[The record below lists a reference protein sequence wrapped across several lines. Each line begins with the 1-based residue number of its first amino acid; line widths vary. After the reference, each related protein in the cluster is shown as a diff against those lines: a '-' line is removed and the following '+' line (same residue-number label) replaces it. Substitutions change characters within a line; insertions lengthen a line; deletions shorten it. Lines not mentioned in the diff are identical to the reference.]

1 MTRTFYPIGQ
11 GAFYTEVFESGFV
24 AIYDCGGSNKKIIE
38 DEIKATFD
46 EKQKID
52 VVFISHLH
60 NDHINGLEF
69 LLHHCDVKKVVLP
82 LLSDAMK
89 LWFVIENAIY
99 NKNKD
104 NRFIDDLI
112 ITPEKTLDDI
122 VVFVEP
128 YDDNNN
134 LFNENVDVLNLPKQ
148 IKSNTQIKNQQ
159 IDWLYMPVNFQ
170 YDLYANNLKIALAN
184 IGVTISNVAT
194 KLKTNK
200 QDIIDVYKNILEGTN
215 NFNVNSMTVYSGKMS
230 DKELS
235 MTTKQS
241 NKFVLSEK
249 AGCLYLGDFE
259 TKDQSRFNSLKNVY
273 NAYWSQISTVQ
284 IPHHGSSHNFHKDLA
299 WSDSISIIS
308 TGFIY
313 KHPSSQVVKEIVK
326 QNSWLGLVTKN
337 NNTKVT
343 QCIKSC
349 KIKSLACISSE
360 VDDLLQDKYPECFI

>member
-1 MTRTFYPIGQ
+1 MTRTFHPIGQ

-104 NRFIDDLI
+104 NTFIDDLI
-112 ITPEKTLDDI
+112 ITPEKILDHK
-122 VVFVEP
+122 VVLVEP
-128 YDDNNN
+128 YEDNILINESVDITN
-134 LFNENVDVLNLPKQ
+134 LSNM
-148 IKSNTQIKNQQ
+148 IKSNTKIVNQQ
-159 IDWLYMPVNFQ
+159 INWLYIPLNFQ
-170 YDLYANNLKIALAN
+170 YDLYANNLKIALAK
-184 IGVTISNVAT
+184 IGVTISNIVL
-194 KLKTNK
+194 KLQTNR
-200 QDIIDVYKNILEGTN
+200 QDIIDEYKYILGGTK
-215 NFNVNSMTVYSGKMS
+215 NFNANSMTVYSGKIS
-230 DKELS
+230 CNKLS
-235 MTTKQS
+235 MLTKQS
-241 NKFVLSEK
+241 NKFILSDK
-249 AGCLYLGDFE
+249 VGCLYLGDFE

-308 TGFIY
+308 TGFRY

>member
-1 MTRTFYPIGQ
+1 MTRTFHPIGQ

-82 LLSDAMK
+82 LLNDAMR

-99 NKNKD
+99 NRNKN
-104 NRFIDDLI
+104 NAFIDDLI
-112 ITPEKTLDDI
+112 INTEKILDDK

-128 YDDNNN
+128 IDDNN
-134 LFNENVDVLNLPKQ
+134 LAYESVEILNLSQQ
-148 IKSNTQIKNQQ
+148 IKSNTKIVNQQ
-159 IDWLYMPVNFQ
+159 INWLYIPLNFQ
-170 YDLYANNLKIALAN
+170 YDLYADNLKIALAK
-184 IGVTISNVAT
+184 IDVTISNIVL
-194 KLKTNK
+194 KLQTNR
-200 QDIIDVYKNILEGTN
+200 QDIIDVYKYILGGTK
-215 NFNVNSMTVYSGKMS
+215 NFNANSMTVYSGKIC
-230 DKELS
+230 DRKIS
-235 MTTKQS
+235 MLTKQS
-241 NKFVLSEK
+241 NKFFINNEV
-249 AGCLYLGDFE
+249 GCLYIGDFE
-259 TKDQSRFNSLKNVY
+259 AKEQSKFDNLKN
-273 NAYWSQISTVQ
+273 AYKTYWAEISTVQ
-284 IPHHGSSHNFHKDLA
+284 IPHHGSSHNFHNDLA

-308 TGFIY
+308 TGFRY
-313 KHPSSQVVKEIVK
+313 NHPSSRVVKEIVK

-343 QCIKSC
+343 QYIKSC